1 MSRKRMPGGVPE
13 PGWTVE
19 EHHWA
24 VAQFHEGIANGLNPE
39 WPPPRESLMPD
50 GRITAPGYVYVA
62 PGQRA
67 AQILPVPMS
76 QLAPQQAAQLAERD
90 AQARQ
95 LSMTPAYL
103 LCIFLGSLGLHRFYM
118 RRKGSGLAMLL
129 ITVLSAGILGLLIC
143 LPWAIVDLFLIPGI
157 IRQEDTKARDDS
169 YRRYGLALT
178 PGGQQ
183 W

>member
-1 MSRKRMPGGVPE
+1 MPGGMPE
-13 PGWTVE
+13 PGWTPE
-19 EHHWA
+19 EHQWA

-50 GRITAPGYVYVA
+50 GRITAPGYVSVQ
-62 PGQRA
+62 PGQRR
-67 AQILPVPMS
+67 AQIVPVPMS

-90 AQARQ
+90 ATARQ
-95 LSMTPAYL
+95 LSMAPAYL

-129 ITVLSAGILGLLIC
+129 ITVLSVGVLGLFIC

-157 IRQEDTKARDDS
+157 IRQEDTKARDEA
-169 YRRYGLALT
+169 YRRYGLALA
-178 PGGQQ
+178 PGGPQ
-183 W
+183 

>member
-1 MSRKRMPGGVPE
+1 MSRKRMPGGVPG

-19 EHHWA
+19 EHQQA
-24 VAQFHEGIANGLNPE
+24 VAQFHQGIANGLNPE

-62 PGQRA
+62 PGQRT
-67 AQILPVPMS
+67 AQIVPVPMS
-76 QLAPQQAAQLAERD
+76 QLAPEQAAQLAERD
-90 AQARQ
+90 AEARQ

-103 LCIFLGSLGLHRFYM
+103 LCIFLGCLGLHRFYM

-129 ITVLSAGILGLLIC
+129 ITLLSAGILGLLIC

-183 W
+183 